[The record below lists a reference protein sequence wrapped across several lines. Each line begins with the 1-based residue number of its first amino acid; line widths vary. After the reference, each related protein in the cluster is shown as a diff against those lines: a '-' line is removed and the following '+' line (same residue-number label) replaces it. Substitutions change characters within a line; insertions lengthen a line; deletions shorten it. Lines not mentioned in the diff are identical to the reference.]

1 MKKQKTI
8 ALIAARKGSKG
19 VKNKNLIKF
28 GKKNIVNLAVLIGLK
43 TSLIDKVLLS
53 SDDDKILE
61 SVKKNK
67 NLIKIKR
74 PLKLAKD
81 NSPMLPVIKHAIF
94 YFEKKFDEKVSSIVI
109 LDPTS
114 IFRLKKDID
123 KAIKI
128 FKKKRLDL
136 LVSTH
141 EADHNPYFS
150 IVERYGKFYSLSKG
164 LNLNIGSRQTA
175 KKVYNINTVVW
186 IYSRKAI
193 IKEGQRI
200 PKKTSIMNIPLERTL
215 EINTKKDLIEI
226 KKILKNGQKI

>member
-1 MKKQKTI
+1 MIKKKII
-8 ALIAARKGSKG
+8 ALVAARKGSKG

-28 GKKNIVNLAVLIGLK
+28 HKKNITDKAVSLGLK
-43 TSLIDKVLLS
+43 ISLIDKVILS
-53 SDDDKILE
+53 SDSDKILN
-61 SVKKNK
+61 SINKNT

-74 PLKLAKD
+74 PSTLSKD
-81 NSPMLPVIKHAIF
+81 DTPMLPVISHAVSF
-94 YFEKKFDEKVSSIVI
+94 FEKKFSEKVSSIVI

-114 IFRLKKDID
+114 IFRVKKDII

-128 FKKKRLDL
+128 FKKKKLDL

-141 EADHNPYFS
+141 EAEHNPYFS
-150 IVERYGKFYSLSKG
+150 ILERHGMFYSLSKG
-164 LNLNIGSRQTA
+164 KKLNVGSRQVA

-193 IKEGQRI
+193 MKEGKRI
-200 PKKTSIMNIPLERTL
+200 PKKTGIIDIPIDRTL

-226 KKILKNGQKI
+226 KKILKK

>member
-8 ALIAARKGSKG
+8 ALVAARKGSKG

-28 GKKNIVNLAVLIGLK
+28 GKKNIVTSAVLLGLK
-43 TSLIDKVLLS
+43 TDLIDKVILT
-53 SDDDKILE
+53 SDSDKILK

-67 NLIKIKR
+67 NLFKIKR
-74 PLKLAKD
+74 PAKLAKD
-81 NSPMLPVIKHAIF
+81 NSPMLPVIKHALLS
-94 YFEKKFDEKVSSIVI
+94 YEKKFDEKISSIVI

-114 IFRLKKDID
+114 IFRLKKDLI

-128 FKKKRLDL
+128 FKKKKLDL

-141 EADHNPYFS
+141 EAEYNPYFS
-150 IVERYGKFYSLSKG
+150 ILEKYGKLYSLSKG

-186 IYSRKAI
+186 IYSRRAI
-193 IKEGQRI
+193 ISEFRRI
-200 PKKTSIMNIPLERTL
+200 PKKTSIMNIPLDRTL
-215 EINTKKDLIEI
+215 EINSKKDLIEI
-226 KKILKNGQKI
+226 KKILKK